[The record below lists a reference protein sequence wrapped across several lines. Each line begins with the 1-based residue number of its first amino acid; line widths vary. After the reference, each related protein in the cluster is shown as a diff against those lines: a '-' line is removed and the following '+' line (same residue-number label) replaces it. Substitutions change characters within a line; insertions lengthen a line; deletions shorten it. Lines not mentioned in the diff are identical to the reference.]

1 MKTLFTG
8 ILIFLAVQTYSQNPY
23 TQNSDAE
30 MEAHAK
36 ELADWYNDELGF
48 TETQWLKFERKVE
61 EHLINEKKIRNSQ
74 LSVKEKIAAL
84 KENYYAETQGMNDI
98 LTQPQME
105 VYRRVKQNYQKIAP
119 VVVDSTNF

>member
-48 TETQWLKFERKVE
+48 TETQWLQFERKVE

-74 LSVKEKIAAL
+74 LSIKEKIAAL

-119 VVVDSTNF
+119 VVVDSTNY